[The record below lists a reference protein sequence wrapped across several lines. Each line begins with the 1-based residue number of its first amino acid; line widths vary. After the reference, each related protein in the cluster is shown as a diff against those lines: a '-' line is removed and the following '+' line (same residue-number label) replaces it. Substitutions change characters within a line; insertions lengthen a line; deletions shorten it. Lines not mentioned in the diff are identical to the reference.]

1 MTHSIVVETANVD
14 LTIKVFYEQQTWN
27 FSRIPVYDKSKEYI
41 IGYVLKDMVLKGGA
55 EDKFET
61 RLSDLM
67 RPILSITDLGAKLG
81 RIAVRRLPN
90 KYYYLLA
97 ELIQCILNPTDLG

>member
-1 MTHSIVVETANVD
+1 
-14 LTIKVFYEQQTWN
+14 
-27 FSRIPVYDKSKEYI
+27 
-41 IGYVLKDMVLKGGA
+41 MVLKGVS

-67 RPILSITDLGAKLG
+67 RPILSITDLETKLG